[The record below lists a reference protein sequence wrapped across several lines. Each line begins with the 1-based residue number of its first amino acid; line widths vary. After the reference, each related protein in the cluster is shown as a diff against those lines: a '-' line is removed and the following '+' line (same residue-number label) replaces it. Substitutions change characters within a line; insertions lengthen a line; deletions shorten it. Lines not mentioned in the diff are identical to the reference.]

1 MGGWGRSLSSA
12 ARQGIQGFTIQRLEQ
27 DVFFEW
33 KTSKGLLLLY
43 RDSLCKQYN

>member
-1 MGGWGRSLSSA
+1 MGGTPLVWPLNRVY
-12 ARQGIQGFTIQRLEQ
+12 RVTFQRLEQ
-27 DVFFEW
+27 DVFSGR

>member
-1 MGGWGRSLSSA
+1 MGGTPLVWPLNRVY
-12 ARQGIQGFTIQRLEQ
+12 RVTFQRLEQ
-27 DVFFEW
+27 DVFSEW